1 MPSNTFAV
9 SPAELHSFVTSVTE
23 GFKNFNDEK
32 PLITRM
38 GLTADVEMV
47 HSSFGL
53 VSKGSPLSYQCPP
66 PSSLNYTSQNNPPS
80 RPPLPLYEHI
90 LEPLSSLP
98 VLSPEELDHVDEM
111 LMTWTEAHNLE
122 KSTCG
127 LSQYVEKLR
136 KLRLTHC
143 FKNICKLKPGKN
155 CALKLINKIRK
166 GPVSKLNEGIK
177 AVALVEYCRRL
188 YVNWSPCG
196 LVVHPSAPWLGA
208 VPDGL
213 VYDPKVAK
221 NFGLVH
227 VQCITQS
234 FNDCCFLVSQN
245 GRLHL
250 RSGHRHYWHI
260 QGEMLVTGTSWCD
273 LVVISK
279 DNILVQ
285 RIYRDSDIIDSMKR
299 KLDEF
304 FFFHYLPNI
313 VSSVPKTCTGLS

>member
-9 SPAELHSFVTSVTE
+9 APAELHSFVTSVAE
-23 GFKNFNDEK
+23 GFRSFHEQK

-53 VSKGSPLSYQCPP
+53 VSKGSPLAYQCPP
-66 PSSLNYTSQNNPPS
+66 PSSLNYTTQDSPPS
-80 RPPLPLYEHI
+80 RPPLPLCEHM

-98 VLSPEELDHVDEM
+98 VLSPDELDHVDEM
-111 LMTWTEAHNLE
+111 LMTWNEAHSLE

-127 LSQYVEKLR
+127 FSEHAEKLR
-136 KLRLTHC
+136 KLRLTRG
-143 FKNICKLKPGKN
+143 FKKICQLKPGRHH
-155 CALKLINKIRK
+155 ALKVINNIRK
-166 GPVSKLNEGIK
+166 GAASALDGGMK
-177 AVALVEYCRRL
+177 AVALLEYCRRL
-188 YVNWSPCG
+188 RVNWSPCG

-227 VQCITQS
+227 VQCTAQS
-234 FNDCCFLVSQN
+234 FNDCRFLASQN

-273 LVVISK
+273 LLVISK
-279 DNILVQ
+279 ENILVQ

-304 FFFHYLPNI
+304 FFFHYLPSI
-313 VSSVPKTCTGLS
+313 VSSVPKMCTGVS